1 MTSRTTL
8 PTGSVITTK
17 TEPRPPRDTTNYIAL
32 LAANT
37 LLGLAMPMLIL
48 MGSLAGALLSPVAS
62 MATLPPSIQTFA
74 GLLATAPF
82 SLLMGRF
89 GRQIGF
95 FTAGMLTIIGAAIG
109 IIALILANFWLLCLA
124 HAALGAG
131 LAGYLYF
138 RFAAAEAV
146 PERWQAVAISIML
159 TSGLIAALLGPELF
173 IHSRNWLHPTP
184 LAGAY
189 VAVLG
194 LTLVGLL
201 PLLLLRLPP
210 INTQAQQARWHRA
223 DLQRLIQR
231 PAIRTAVISGS
242 IAQGVMVLLMVP
254 TPLAMNFCGYSEA
267 MAGDVIRWHVVAM
280 FAPSF
285 VTGLLIRHF
294 GTRTI
299 AICGHTLLLI
309 AALLAASGVTPTTF
323 YSALI
328 VLGLGW
334 NFAFIAATH
343 QLTAAVSAD
352 ERAVSQGVNDT
363 LIALASTLCALG
375 SGVIVSNIGWVGVSL
390 TALPLVAIAL
400 VTLVFAGK
408 RLGQS

>member
-1 MTSRTTL
+1 MTSRATL
-8 PTGSVITTK
+8 PANSTVTA
-17 TEPRPPRDTTNYIAL
+17 TENKPRSPRDTTNYLAL

-37 LLGLAMPMLIL
+37 ILGLAMPMLIL
-48 MGSLAGALLSPVAS
+48 MGSLAGSLLSPIAS

-82 SLLMGRF
+82 SLLMGRL
-89 GRQIGF
+89 GRRVGF
-95 FTAGMLTIIGAAIG
+95 FIAGMLAIIGAAIG
-109 IIALILANFWLLCLA
+109 VAAMMTASFWLLCLS
-124 HAALGAG
+124 HAAMGAA

-138 RFAAAEAV
+138 RFAAAEVV

-189 VAVLG
+189 AAVIG
-194 LTLVGLL
+194 ITLVGVL

-210 INTQAQQARWHRA
+210 MRAQAQHQRWQWA
-223 DLQRLIQR
+223 DLRQLLQR
-231 PAIRTAVISGS
+231 PAVRTAVVSGS

-285 VTGLLIRHF
+285 VTGLLIRRF
-294 GTRTI
+294 GTLTI
-299 AICGHTLLLI
+299 AVCGHTLLLM

-328 VLGLGW
+328 VLGIGW

-343 QLTAAVSAD
+343 QLTAAVNAN

-363 LIALASTLCALG
+363 LIALASTLCALS
-375 SGVIVSNIGWVGVSL
+375 SGTIVSTIGWLGVSL
-390 TALPLVAIAL
+390 TALPLIAIAL
-400 VTLVFAGK
+400 IVLIVF
-408 RLGQS
+408 RER